1 MSLVSSNILLGHSQL
16 TFLFP
21 LTALFPT
28 LQAEAIQLDGN
39 FREVTK
45 TAHHGNFMPVA
56 VWLLREFTRTS
67 DDITK
72 DLQIANQENHFTI

>member
-28 LQAEAIQLDGN
+28 LQAEAVQLD
-39 FREVTK
+39 
-45 TAHHGNFMPVA
+45 GNFMPVA